1 MLNGCLINAGGEFPR
16 MASENVSTIG
26 ATETSLRILE
36 TLKQLD
42 GAGVTEVANRL
53 DLPKSTV
60 HNHVSTLLRQEYLV
74 KEGDSYR
81 IGLRFLEFGEY
92 IRGRMPI
99 YDVGQPEVKRLATE
113 TGELAS
119 LLVEE
124 HGKGVYLYR
133 AKGSR
138 AVRLE
143 TYAGMRVHLHC
154 TALGKAIIA
163 YLPEPRVQEIVD
175 AHGLP
180 ERTSTTITDEETL
193 SAELEEIRERGYACD
208 REERIAGLRCV
219 AAPIKDLDGRAIGA
233 ISVSGPTNR
242 MKGTRFD
249 EEIPEQ
255 VLSTANVIELNLNYS

>member
-1 MLNGCLINAGGEFPR
+1 MMNGCLINVGAISR
-16 MASENVSTIG
+16 VMASENVSTIG

-42 GAGVTEVANRL
+42 GAGVTEVASRL

-60 HNHVSTLLRQEYLV
+60 HNHVTTLLRNEYLV

-81 IGLRFLEFGEY
+81 TGLQFLEFGEY
-92 IRGRMPI
+92 TRGLMPI
-99 YDVGQPEVKRLATE
+99 YDVGQPEVERLATE

-124 HGKGVYLYR
+124 HGMGVYLCR
-133 AKGSR
+133 AKGNR
-138 AVRLE
+138 AVPLR

-154 TALGKAIIA
+154 TALGKAILA
-163 YLPEPRVQEIVD
+163 HLPESRVREIID
-175 AHGLP
+175 RHGLP
-180 ERTSTTITDEETL
+180 ERTTTTITDEEAL
-193 SAELEEIRERGYACD
+193 STALEEIRERGYACD

-219 AAPIKDLDGRAIGA
+219 AAPIKGLDESILGA

-242 MKGTRFD
+242 MKGSRFD

-255 VLSTANVIELNLNYS
+255 VLSTANVIELSLNYS